1 MVEPGHR
8 RPHGAGGARFGR
20 RRLLGSAAGMGLV
33 ALTSSCGED
42 RASPGPT
49 ATPIQTVPAP
59 TPTQP
64 PIASP
69 VSGYLDPERWVGR
82 TLTVG
87 CLGGYYQDAQNE
99 AFFEPF
105 MEATGA
111 LLQQKLLGG
120 DLSEFRSQVERE
132 SVVWDIVDLP
142 TDEVLPLAR
151 EDYLTPIDYQVVA
164 KTTFLEPFVMQH
176 GVASSI
182 FSTVLSYSAHSER
195 KPDGWRDFWDIKYFP
210 GGRALKQSPVG
221 TLEFSLLADGVEIDR
236 LYPLDVERA
245 FRSLER
251 IRSDVVQWYDNTKQP
266 VALLLSGDATMAS
279 TFSVRALPPE
289 TVEEVG
295 LQWRGGM
302 LSSNSWVVPRGSP
315 NSDVAMDFIN
325 FATRAV
331 PSANL
336 SRLVPFGPVNRDAFD
351 LLRDDRIDVMPNTA
365 ARYAVQFVENWAWWA
380 DNRVALVE
388 RFDRWRSLDVDPAA
402 PGVATP

>member
-1 MVEPGHR
+1 MAERGPRHLNI
-8 RPHGAGGARFGR
+8 AGSARFGR
-20 RRLLGSAAGMGLV
+20 RRLLGSIGGLGV
-33 ALTSSCGED
+33 ATVLSSCGD
-42 RASPGPT
+42 GGTPAAPT
-49 ATPIQTVPAP
+49 ATPVPTIAAP

-82 TLTVG
+82 TLTVA
-87 CLGGYYQDAQNE
+87 CLGGYYQDAQND
-99 AFFEPF
+99 AIFDPF
-105 MEATGA
+105 MKATGA

-120 DLSEFRSQVERE
+120 DLGDFRGQVERE
-132 SVVWDIVDLP
+132 SVLWDVVDLP

-151 EDYLTPIDYQVVA
+151 EEYLTPIDYQVVA
-164 KTTFLEPFVMQH
+164 KATLLEPFAMQH

-182 FSTVLSYSAHSER
+182 FSTVLSYAADSQR
-195 KPDGWRDFWDIKYFP
+195 KPDGWRDFWDVARFP
-210 GGRALKQSPVG
+210 GGRALKDSPVG

-236 LYPLDVERA
+236 LYPLEVDRA

-266 VALLLSGDATMAS
+266 VALVLNGDASMAS

-289 TVEEVG
+289 NVADIG

-302 LSSNSWVVPRGSP
+302 LSSNSWVVPRGAP

-331 PSANL
+331 PTANL

-351 LLRDDRIDVMPNTA
+351 LLRDDRIEVMPNTA
-365 ARYAVQFVENWAWWA
+365 PRYAVQFVENWAWWA
-380 DNRVALVE
+380 DNRVAMEE
-388 RFDRWRSLDVDPAA
+388 RFKSWRALDHDPAPA
-402 PGVATP
+402 GVATP